1 MKRMGVF
8 FFCDTSK
15 VVDNYVG
22 YYLKQLKKVCD
33 YLLVVINGSAN
44 NEGLT
49 ILSENSDGVIS
60 RENKG
65 FDAWAYKE
73 AIEYIGWDEI
83 EKADELLL
91 TNLTVFGPVTPIE
104 EMFER
109 AEKVECDYWGL
120 TRIYENEEITS
131 FMGLDYPGG
140 FREDSVMSNLWVI
153 RSSLL
158 HSPVFR
164 QYWDEM
170 PPINSYADSVILH
183 EASFTYKMKEAGF
196 VFATLDNG
204 NQRGNSPSS
213 SVYDAYDIAVN
224 NEVPIIRK
232 KAFYDENG
240 DFRRYG
246 FDSPRKVMDYVT
258 DHTDF
263 DESLIWESMLRTTS
277 LYELNKWLNFSRIV
291 HDDRIDCQP
300 TGELRYAVIQHI
312 FNPKNAGYC
321 MKYLSNFPKGT
332 TIKIVTKDEENL
344 PLIQDSVKVLS
355 GMDISFEAIPEAEN
369 EALALMYGARDI
381 VLSGEYDLIC
391 TLSDVPEDMYKYT
404 NESRQFMDCGYENIV
419 GNDKIIANI
428 TAMFEREKRLGLV
441 IPPIPHTGKDF
452 YEATGGWKTTSCMN
466 CTKKMMQK
474 LAVKCPVDFF
484 KPVPAPLGRCFW
496 FRCSA
501 LLPMFEYV
509 WGEREIKEKFLDS
522 FNRLYSIVAQSCG
535 FYPALVRNEKYTLF
549 ALNEFESNC
558 TDYSVLLNQ
567 LVSGCRSSV
576 STETQIKKVRA
587 VLLTGKPG
595 KKNKKLLGKDGVKKA
610 ARCILPIGIWNAM
623 RKVKCRRSNET
634 FVDELNGFRM
644 PLKAVKWIC
653 PRFLWE
659 FAKSI
664 LR

>member
-1 MKRMGVF
+1 MRRIGVF
-8 FFCDTSK
+8 FFCDTSN
-15 VVDNYVG
+15 VVDSYVE

-33 YLLVVINGSAN
+33 YLLVVINGTAN
-44 NEGLT
+44 NDGLT
-49 ILSENSDGVIS
+49 ILAENSDGVIS

-109 AEKVECDYWGL
+109 AEKIECDYWGL
-120 TRIYENEEITS
+120 TRIYENKEITS

-140 FREDSVMSNLWVI
+140 FREDSVMSNFWVI
-153 RSSLL
+153 RPSLL

-170 PPINSYADSVILH
+170 LPINTYADSVILH

-232 KAFYDENG
+232 KAFYDANG
-240 DFRRYG
+240 DLRRYG

-277 LYELNKWLNFSRIV
+277 LYDLNKWLNFSRIV
-291 HDDRIDCQP
+291 HDDMIDRQP
-300 TGELRYAVIQHI
+300 TGALRYAVIQHI
-312 FNPKNAGYC
+312 FNIENLGYC
-321 MKYLSNFPKGT
+321 MKYLTNFPKGT
-332 TIKIVTKDEENL
+332 TIKFVTKDEENI
-344 PLIQDSVKVLS
+344 PIIQDSAKKLI
-355 GMDISFEAIPEAEN
+355 GMDISFESVSEAKN

-381 VLSGEYDLIC
+381 VLSGKYDLIC
-391 TLSDVPEDMYKYT
+391 TLSDVPAETYNYT
-404 NESRQFMDCGYENIV
+404 NETRQFMDSGYENIV
-419 GNDKIIANI
+419 GNENIIANI
-428 TAMFEREKRLGLV
+428 TAMFEKEKRLGLV

-452 YEATGGWKTTSCMN
+452 YEATGGWKTSSCMN
-466 CTKKMMQK
+466 GTKKMMQK
-474 LAVKCPVDFF
+474 LEIKTPVDFF

-509 WGEREIKEKFLDS
+509 WGEREITEKLLDS
-522 FNRLYSIVAQSCG
+522 FNRLYPIVAQSCG
-535 FYPALVRNEKYTLF
+535 FYPALVRNEKYVLF

-567 LVSGCRSSV
+567 LVPGCRYAV
-576 STETQIKKVRA
+576 SAEAQIKKARA
-587 VLLTGKPG
+587 NMVTGKPKG
-595 KKNKKLLGKDGVKKA
+595 SFIDGEKLKNA
-610 ARCILPIGIWNAM
+610 AKIILPIGIWNAM
-623 RKVKCRRSNET
+623 RKVKCRKVNEP

-659 FAKSI
+659 YIKSKM
-664 LR
+664 R

>member
-1 MKRMGVF
+1 MKRIGVF

-15 VVDNYVG
+15 VVDSYVE

-33 YLLVVINGSAN
+33 YLLVVINGTAN
-44 NEGLT
+44 NDGLT
-49 ILSENSDGVIS
+49 ILAENSDGVIS

-91 TNLTVFGPVTPIE
+91 TNLTVFGTVTPIE

-109 AEKVECDYWGL
+109 AEKIECDYWGL

-140 FREDSVMSNLWVI
+140 FREDSVMSNFWVI
-153 RSSLL
+153 RPQLL

-170 PPINSYADSVILH
+170 PPITSYAGSVILH

-204 NQRGNSPSS
+204 NQRGNSPST
-213 SVYDAYDIAVN
+213 SVYDAYDLAVN
-224 NEVPIIRK
+224 DNIPIIRK
-232 KAFYDENG
+232 KAFYDANG
-240 DFRRYG
+240 DCRRYG
-246 FDSPRKVMDYVT
+246 FDSPRKVMDYVS
-258 DHTDF
+258 DCTDF
-263 DESLIWESMLRTTS
+263 DEGMIWESLLRTTS
-277 LYELNKWLNFSRIV
+277 LYDLNRWLNFSRII
-291 HDDRIDCQP
+291 HDDRIDRQP

-312 FNPKNAGYC
+312 FNVENLGYC
-321 MKYLSNFPKGT
+321 MKYLTNFPKAT
-332 TIKIVTKDEENL
+332 TIKFVTKDEENI
-344 PLIQDSVKVLS
+344 PIIQDSAKKLI
-355 GMDISFEAIPEAEN
+355 GMDISFESVPEAKN

-391 TLSDVPEDMYKYT
+391 TLSDVPAETYNYT
-404 NESRQFMDCGYENIV
+404 NETRQFMDSGYENIV
-419 GNDKIIANI
+419 GNENIIANI
-428 TAMFEREKRLGLV
+428 TAMFEKEKRLGLV

-452 YEATGGWKTTSCMN
+452 YEATGGWKTSSCMN
-466 CTKKMMQK
+466 GTKKMMQK
-474 LAVKCPVDFF
+474 LEIKTPVDFF

-509 WGEREIKEKFLDS
+509 WGEREITEKLLDS
-522 FNRLYSIVAQSCG
+522 FNRLYPIVAQSCG
-535 FYPALVRNEKYTLF
+535 FYPALVRNEKYALF

-567 LVSGCRSSV
+567 LVPGCRYAV
-576 STETQIKKVRA
+576 SAEAQIKKARA
-587 VLLTGKPG
+587 NMVTGKPKG
-595 KKNKKLLGKDGVKKA
+595 SFIDGEKLKNA
-610 ARCILPIGIWNAM
+610 AKIILPIGIWNAM
-623 RKVKCRRSNET
+623 RKVKCRKVNEP

-659 FAKSI
+659 FAKSK